1 MKVGEFF
8 KLYNISLSFM
18 FKKPK
23 FTALLVKFFNKG
35 GI

>member
-8 KLYNISLSFM
+8 KIYNIAFRFM

-23 FTALLVKFFNKG
+23 FTALHVKFLNKG